1 MNERDMRTKILYILT
16 SEPTDI
22 YLEQTFLS
30 IYSLRQHE
38 RDAHVI
44 LLTDNR
50 TVETLVGKRTEILK
64 IVDEKIVIPF
74 DASISNMKRSRWLK
88 TRMRSM
94 IDGDFLYIDGDTIV
108 NAPLNEIDECSLS
121 IGSVEDAHRTLEHHY
136 GKEKLLRQA
145 HTLGFSIEKERY
157 YFNGGVF
164 YVKDTLETRA
174 FFDRWHKNWERSVK
188 YGINQD
194 MPALIQT
201 NIEMGHMIQRLDGV
215 WNCQVMYGFNYF
227 TKAKIIHYF
236 ASRYST
242 DNGGFLYDFMNPSL
256 LEDIKRT
263 GDVTEEI
270 KKKLQEPLSCFDE
283 RVELIG
289 GSDVDILNTHV
300 YKLVRL
306 IYHKHPRLFNHIQS
320 ILYKL
325 NRLNKRKSE

>member
-1 MNERDMRTKILYILT
+1 MKTQIVYILT
-16 SEPTDI
+16 CTPEDI

-30 IYSLRQHE
+30 IYSLRQQE

-50 TVETLVGKRTEILK
+50 TVDTLVGKRGKILK

-74 DASISNMKRSRWLK
+74 DESVSNMKRSRWLK
-88 TRMRSM
+88 TRMRS
-94 IDGDFLYIDGDTIV
+94 IIEGDFLYIDGDTII
-108 NAPLNEIDECSLS
+108 NAPLYEIDNCGLQ
-121 IGSVEDAHRTLEHHY
+121 IGSVEDAHRTLAHHY
-136 GKEKLLRQA
+136 GREKLLRQSA
-145 HTLGFSIEKERY
+145 TLGFAVEQEQY
-157 YFNGGVF
+157 YFNGGVLF
-164 YVKDTLETRA
+164 VKDSLKTRE
-174 FFDRWHKNWERSVK
+174 FFDLWHRNWKRSVE

-201 NIEMGHMIQRLDGV
+201 NIEMGHLIQRLDGE

-242 DNGGFLYDFMNPSL
+242 DNGGFLYDFMNPL
-256 LEDIKRT
+256 FFEDIKRT
-263 GDVTEEI
+263 GNVTEEI
-270 KKKLQEPLSCFDE
+270 KQKLQDPLACFDE

-300 YKLVRL
+300 YKLIRL
-306 IYHKHPRLFNHIQS
+306 MYHQYPLIFNSFQS

-325 NRLNKRKSE
+325 NKRNKRKVE